1 MNIVNGIALFIGA
14 VILIATV
21 GVALYK
27 WIFNTR
33 ADFSPREKKEDKK

>member
-1 MNIVNGIALFIGA
+1 MEVFNAIALGVGVAIFIA
-14 VILIATV
+14 AV

-33 ADFSPREKKEDKK
+33 ADFSPRDEKK

>member
-1 MNIVNGIALFIGA
+1 MEVVNAIALGIGA
-14 VILIATV
+14 AILIAAV

-33 ADFSPREKKEDKK
+33 ADFSPRDDKK

>member
-1 MNIVNGIALFIGA
+1 MEVVNAIALGVGA
-14 VILIATV
+14 AILIAAV

-33 ADFSPREKKEDKK
+33 ADFSPRDDKK

>member
-1 MNIVNGIALFIGA
+1 MEVFNAIALGVGA
-14 VILIATV
+14 VIFIAAV

-33 ADFSPREKKEDKK
+33 ADFSPRDEKK

>member
-1 MNIVNGIALFIGA
+1 MEVFNAIALGVAA
-14 VILIATV
+14 VIFIAAV

-33 ADFSPREKKEDKK
+33 ANFSPRDEKK